1 MKRFG
6 LVLSIKQSITN
17 EYSLF
22 KLNDVMKKFRI
33 LLLLIA
39 TISITLQ
46 GCKDDED
53 PDGIVNF
60 EQEAIDRTT
69 DDLSPIEVNFTIDP
83 PAPTN
88 SEFTVSVSG
97 AEAGT
102 VFSTTPAIANGEVVV
117 SVTSGATSASMTV
130 TPIEDGI
137 GFEDIILELELVS
150 AGDGLT
156 TGITTASQINIANA
170 KDTGEPLPYLEDFTG
185 VCGPDG
191 TGEVPPEGWTEQ
203 VVQQNGE
210 GSAVWGCIGEF
221 FGEVGLQINAFVP
234 NSQDQTSSEVWLVSP
249 KLNLLDASAPK
260 LNFDVDRRFP
270 GTGDFPDPL
279 YDIVIST
286 DYTGLNFETATWNR
300 FEPGFNAMAA
310 NDPGTDNM
318 ENTGNLDLSAYSGE
332 VISVAIIY
340 RAGPPSSFDATIL
353 RIGKFEVTE

>member
-1 MKRFG
+1 
-6 LVLSIKQSITN
+6 
-17 EYSLF
+17 
-22 KLNDVMKKFRI
+22 MKKIKIFI
-33 LLLLIA
+33 LLLTA
-39 TISITLQ
+39 ISISFY
-46 GCKDDED
+46 GCKEDED

-69 DDLSPIEVNFTIDP
+69 DDLSPVEVNFTIDP
-83 PAPTN
+83 PAPSN

-102 VFSTTPAIANGEVVV
+102 VFTTTPAIANGEVVI
-117 SVTSGATSASMTV
+117 SVTAGATDASMTV
-130 TPIEDGI
+130 SPIEDGI
-137 GFEDIILELELVS
+137 GFEDIVIALELAA

-156 TGITTASQINIANA
+156 TGITTTSQINIVNA

-185 VCGPDG
+185 VCGTDG

-210 GSAVWGCIGEF
+210 GSAVWECIGEF
-221 FGEVGLQINAFVP
+221 FGEVGLQINPFVAGS
-234 NSQDQTSSEVWLVSP
+234 NDQNSSEIYLISP
-249 KLNLLDASAPK
+249 RLNLLDASAPK

-270 GTGDFPDPL
+270 GTGDFPEPL

-286 DYTGLNFETATWNR
+286 DYNGLNFETATWTR
-300 FEPGFNAMAA
+300 FEAGYNAMTD
-310 NDPGTDNM
+310 NDPGADNM
-318 ENTGNLDLSAYSGE
+318 ENTGELDLSAYTDE
-332 VISVAIIY
+332 VISVAFIH

>member
-1 MKRFG
+1 
-6 LVLSIKQSITN
+6 
-17 EYSLF
+17 
-22 KLNDVMKKFRI
+22 MKKFRI
-33 LLLLIA
+33 LLLLLA
-39 TISITLQ
+39 TISIAFQ

-60 EQEAIDRTT
+60 VDETIDRTT
-69 DDLSPIEVNFTIDP
+69 DDLSPIDVEFTIDP

-88 SEFTVSVSG
+88 SEFTVSISG

-102 VFSTTPAIANGEVVV
+102 VFNTTPAIANGEVII
-117 SVTSGATSASMTV
+117 SVESGATSASLTV
-130 TPIEDGI
+130 TPIEEGI
-137 GFEDIILELELVS
+137 GFEDIVIKLELIS

-156 TGITTASQINIANA
+156 TGITTTSQINITNA
-170 KDTGEPLPYLEDFTG
+170 KDTGEPLPYLETFEG
-185 VCGPDG
+185 ACGTEG
-191 TGEVPPEGWTEQ
+191 SGELPPEGWTEQ
-203 VVQQNGE
+203 IVQQNAE
-210 GSAVWGCIGEF
+210 GSAVWECIGEF
-221 FGEVGLQINAFVP
+221 FGETGIQINAFVP
-234 NSQDQTSSEVWLVSP
+234 NSQDQTSSEVWLISP

-270 GTGDFPDPL
+270 GTGNFPDPL

-286 DYTGLNFETATWNR
+286 DYTGLNFQTATWNR
-300 FEPGFNAMAA
+300 FEAGFNAMTA